1 MAALSVQEP
10 EPEPEPE
17 PQHHPAEGRGIVAVV
32 IYGYEVSTV
41 G

>member
-17 PQHHPAEGRGIVAVV
+17 PQHHPEGRGIVAVV
-32 IYGYEVSTV
+32 MFDYEVSTD